1 MKTACSFLNEKVLFK
16 NQWARFLLTTTPQSV
31 VIEAMTSTV
40 SGRLSAVTGEA
51 LVPALFTLPVSVHFA
66 KIVESF
72 LVAQP

>member
-1 MKTACSFLNEKVLFK
+1 M
-16 NQWARFLLTTTPQSV
+16 LTTTPQSA
-31 VIEAMTSTV
+31 VIEEMTSTV
-40 SGRLSAVTGEA
+40 SDRLSAVAGEA